1 MRSQRI
7 WRLNES
13 RFVQIRDVSI
23 LILKQLKETAVTL
36 QSYGLANS

>member
-1 MRSQRI
+1 MKH
-7 WRLNES
+7 
-13 RFVQIRDVSI
+13 SI